1 MIEILVKRGPGDK
14 QGQDITDALITSVP
28 VALARGAAEINTS
41 CSDRKILSIATV
53 LLPMT
58 MPGGLVKITTYKGSR
73 IGKLK
78 SFEKEY
84 SLTES
89 EFKAECRLSVEVVD
103 D

>member
-28 VALARGAAEINTS
+28 VALARGAAEINKS
-41 CSDRKILSIATV
+41 CSDRKIITLSTV

-58 MPGGLVKITTYKGSR
+58 MPGGLVQITTHKGGK
-73 IGKLK
+73 IGKLT

-84 SLTES
+84 SLSDTEFTAS
-89 EFKAECRLSVEVVD
+89 CRLSVEVID